1 MITELAIVAV
11 ATIALGLLVPL
22 ISPDKISHKILS
34 TVLLIFALSIIALG
48 ISSFLEPRQVKL
60 PPPFYLG
67 LAPFAF
73 HFDRLSSIFLVLLGT
88 LTSTA
93 ALYIPGYL
101 NHQESKA
108 GFAAFWIS
116 LLLFVLAMASVVVA
130 ENALTFLFFWELMS
144 LSSAFL
150 VAQDLKTRS
159 GRRAAFIY
167 AGATRL
173 ATAFIALGFLAFG
186 NHFKSWSFSDWN
198 PAEPVLLIPSLMIIL
213 GLGIKAGLWPFHI
226 WLPYAHTAAPSPVSA
241 LMSGFMIKT
250 AIYTILR
257 LFVLKT
263 VLTPP
268 VAIVLLALGAVSAV
282 WGSLF
287 ALMQNDLKKV
297 LAYSSVENIGLITV
311 ALATSMYAQAAGNSA
326 VAELALIAGLL
337 HCVNH
342 GVFKALLF
350 LCAGSIDINAH
361 TRLLSRLGGLGR
373 KMPSTM
379 LLFIAGCACICAL
392 PPTNGF
398 ASKWLI
404 YQSLFQSLFITA
416 APLDKDPTG
425 LLFILAIGCLAIT
438 SGLTIACY
446 SRVAGII
453 FMGRPR
459 SSDSSHTREA
469 ERNMILA
476 KTILAGL
483 CLGLGIIAPSL
494 ANTFKKSLEMDWA
507 TTTTTTTIHSL
518 PELPLPLIAV
528 FLLLTVLMLYLLGR
542 TTKNASE
549 SRRVDS
555 WDCGYGGFTERTQIS
570 PESFSQPVAFL
581 FRPILLYR
589 MNSDITGAD
598 RRHFP
603 DKIRSE
609 SSMQSLL
616 ENSVYKPIVNLV
628 IYAGRHLARLQA
640 GSVHMYL
647 LYVLSSLVGLLLVG
661 ALL

>member
-34 TVLLIFALSIIALG
+34 TVLLIFALTIIALG
-48 ISSFLEPRQVKL
+48 ISSFLEPRQIKL

-88 LTSTA
+88 LTSTT

-101 NHQESKA
+101 KHQESKA

-116 LLLFVLAMASVVVA
+116 LLLFVLSMASVVVA

-198 PAEPVLLIPSLMIIL
+198 PAEPVLLIPSLLIIL

-250 AIYTILR
+250 AIYAILR

-268 VAIVLLALGAVSAV
+268 VAIVLLVLGAISAV

-287 ALMQNDLKKV
+287 ALMQDDLKKV

-494 ANTFKKSLEMDWA
+494 ANTFKKSLAMEWA
-507 TTTTTTTIHSL
+507 TTTIHTL
-518 PELPLPLIAV
+518 PELPLPVIAV
-528 FLLLTVLMLYLLGR
+528 FLLLAVLMLYLLGR
-542 TTKNASE
+542 TTKNDSE

>member
-1 MITELAIVAV
+1 MITELAIVAI

-22 ISPDKISHKILS
+22 FSPNKISNKILS
-34 TVLLIFALSIIALG
+34 TVLLLFALTIIALG
-48 ISSFLEPRQVKL
+48 ASSFVEPRQIKL
-60 PPPFYLG
+60 LPPFYLG

-73 HFDRLSSIFLVLLGT
+73 NFDRLSSIFLVLLGT
-88 LTSTA
+88 LISTV

-101 NHQESKA
+101 KHQESKA

-130 ENALTFLFFWELMS
+130 ENALTFLFFWEVMS

-186 NHFKSWSFSDWN
+186 NHFKSWSFSAWN
-198 PAEPVLLIPSLMIIL
+198 PAEPVLLIPSLLIIL

-250 AIYTILR
+250 AIYAILR

-268 VAIVLLALGAVSAV
+268 VAIVLLGLGAVSAV

-287 ALMQNDLKKV
+287 ALMQDDLKKV

-326 VAELALIAGLL
+326 VAEVALIAALL
-337 HCVNH
+337 HSVNH

-350 LCAGSIDINAH
+350 LCAGSIDINTH

-494 ANTFKKSLEMDWA
+494 ANTFRKSLAMEGA
-507 TTTTTTTIHSL
+507 TTTIHAL
-518 PELPLPLIAV
+518 PELPLPVIAV

-542 TTKNASE
+542 ATKNASE

-570 PESFSQPVAFL
+570 PESFSQPVAVL

-616 ENSVYKPIVNLV
+616 ENSFYKPIVNLV

>member
-22 ISPDKISHKILS
+22 FSPEKISHKILS
-34 TVLLIFALSIIALG
+34 TVLLLFALTIIALG
-48 ISSFLEPRQVKL
+48 VSSFVEPRQIKL

-67 LAPFAF
+67 LAPFSF

-88 LTSTA
+88 LISTV

-101 NHQESKA
+101 KHQESKA

-130 ENALTFLFFWELMS
+130 ENALTFLFFWEVMS

-186 NHFKSWSFSDWN
+186 NHFKSWSFSAWN
-198 PAEPVLLIPSLMIIL
+198 PAEPVLLIPSLLIIL

-250 AIYTILR
+250 AIYAILR

-268 VAIVLLALGAVSAV
+268 VAIVLLGLGAVSAV

-287 ALMQNDLKKV
+287 ALMQDDLKKV

-311 ALATSMYAQAAGNSA
+311 AQAAGNSA
-326 VAELALIAGLL
+326 VAELALIAALL

-350 LCAGSIDINAH
+350 LCAGSIDINTH

-459 SSDSSHTREA
+459 SSDSSHTHEA

-494 ANTFKKSLEMDWA
+494 ANTFRKSLAMEGA
-507 TTTTTTTIHSL
+507 TTTIHAL

-542 TTKNASE
+542 ATKNASE

-589 MNSDITGAD
+589 INSDITGAD